1 MKTIIIDNIAYNKY
15 QNCKDSELID
25 YLIEKK
31 KLRNDINKK
40 NYLINDCDDLSYI
53 TYEKISYGGFNE
65 VYKIMDDKKNL
76 ISNKVLRVTKMNKI
90 NNEKAD
96 KELEGLF
103 MQSYF
108 SKICNNICKV
118 YEFGKLF
125 LVDKSYD
132 NYAYRNRYRTY
143 AILEIL
149 VPLNEIMEKAIEY
162 KKSDINFRNVFY
174 GILTGLSCIHSKK
187 YVHLDIK
194 EYNIGIDEEKNAKIF
209 DFGESVYLDKEDNYL
224 SGDIHGFLCTMRYEA
239 PEIFRNNHV
248 FFNSDVFS
256 LAIIM
261 LKLYCNK
268 WMGKNYFT
276 LRHIFNQVK
285 DRSDPTS
292 LENLYRFIFEKSKIE
307 ENGQNRVPGIV
318 FRHFRDYFDNDISNI
333 YQKIETNNKKQKDS
347 DSINLRI
354 LLTKM
359 LQFDP
364 KVRISSTDALKE
376 FWIKVIKKTAD
387 SKNNS
392 KVNNNNNSKEFIK
405 NLSKVNNNNSKEF
418 IKNLSEVNNNN
429 SKEFIKNLSKVN
441 NTGATKTFVIDHP
454 VNPEKY
460 LVHACLEGPEAGV
473 YYRGKGE
480 IKNGS
485 LSETIEL
492 PNYVSSFA
500 TDLTV
505 QVTPIYNGK
514 INILNA
520 SEVENNL
527 FTVYGESSCN
537 FNWVVYGKRSSINT
551 EPYKNDVYVK
561 GSGPY
566 LWI

>member
-1 MKTIIIDNIAYNKY
+1 MKTISINNIEYVKS
-15 QNCKDSELID
+15 QNCKSSYLID
-25 YLIEKK
+25 DLIKKK

-40 NYLINDCDDLSYI
+40 NYLINDCDNLSYI
-53 TYEKISYGGFNE
+53 AYEKISEGGFNE
-65 VYKIMDDKKNL
+65 VYKIMDDKRNL
-76 ISNKVLRVTKMNKI
+76 ITNKVLRVTKMVKH
-90 NNEKAD
+90 NNEKAE
-96 KELEGLF
+96 KELGGLF

-118 YEFGKLF
+118 YEFGTLN
-125 LVDKSYD
+125 LVDESYD
-132 NYAYRNRYRTY
+132 KYAYRGRYRTY

-149 VPLNEIMEKAIEY
+149 VPLNEIMEKAIED

-209 DFGESVYLDKEDNYL
+209 DFGESVYLDKEDKYL
-224 SGDIHGFLCTMRYEA
+224 PGDIHGFLCTMRYEA

-268 WMGKNYFT
+268 WMITNYFT

-285 DRSDPTS
+285 DRIDSTS
-292 LENLYRFIFEKSKIE
+292 INNLYRFIFEKSKIE
-307 ENGQNRVPGIV
+307 ENGQNKPQGIV

-347 DSINLRI
+347 DSSSLRS
-354 LLTKM
+354 LLSKM

-376 FWIKVIKKTAD
+376 FWIKERKKTAD

-392 KVNNNNNSKEFIK
+392 KVNNNNSKGLIKNPSKMKNNSKI
-405 NLSKVNNNNSKEF
+405 NNNSK
-418 IKNLSEVNNNN
+418 N
-429 SKEFIKNLSKVN
+429 
-441 NTGATKTFVIDHP
+441 
-454 VNPEKY
+454 EK
-460 LVHACLEGPEAGV
+460 
-473 YYRGKGE
+473 
-480 IKNGS
+480 
-485 LSETIEL
+485 
-492 PNYVSSFA
+492 
-500 TDLTV
+500 
-505 QVTPIYNGK
+505 
-514 INILNA
+514 
-520 SEVENNL
+520 
-527 FTVYGESSCN
+527 
-537 FNWVVYGKRSSINT
+537 
-551 EPYKNDVYVK
+551 
-561 GSGPY
+561 
-566 LWI
+566 